1 MLFYLFSAYAL
12 KQHILLPCFLCF
24 LHYLSVTVTRSW
36 VEGGPD
42 WRDGD
47 NRVPLVGSFFP
58 NISQCKCGSRKLQV
72 QQHLETSSPPMNP
85 DLYTQTPGPRHLSFL
100 LYAFLIFSHSL
111 SFFLSPFAL
120 TTWPT
125 PTTWPKRKGW
135 IMTFGPYNELTLL
148 FWNCWVLVTTYCFL
162 SPSIAWGHS
171 LKPCFRE
178 VTAFW
183 VLNSG
188 CISMQFYPYTTYV
201 FQALVPHFIYSF
213 NSTFLSILFLLF
225 SPSTVPHLRI

>member
-36 VEGGPD
+36 VKGGPD

-100 LYAFLIFSHSL
+100 LYAFLISLIVYL
-111 SFFLSPFAL
+111 SFSLPLPWLPDLHQPHGLKEKVGSWHLDLTMSSHCSSGTVGSLLPLTVFFLPAL
-120 TTWPT
+120 P
-125 PTTWPKRKGW
+125 
-135 IMTFGPYNELTLL
+135 E
-148 FWNCWVLVTTYCFL
+148 V
-162 SPSIAWGHS
+162 IAWSHVSEKS
-171 LKPCFRE
+171 L
-178 VTAFW
+178 
-183 VLNSG
+183 
-188 CISMQFYPYTTYV
+188 
-201 FQALVPHFIYSF
+201 HFEF
-213 NSTFLSILFLLF
+213 
-225 SPSTVPHLRI
+225 